1 MTDKYAD
8 AMQDQGDIDRRYLQL
23 SARCLTVDQLK
34 ALPPPT
40 PIVDNYLFKGTVAW
54 LHGKW
59 GSFKSF
65 VAIDIASCV
74 ATGIPWHNHDVVR
87 GNVLYLAAEGA
98 KGLGKRVEAWE
109 KHHHNPDMAQL
120 TTLPVPV
127 QLADL
132 DNVDV
137 PAVIM
142 LVKQYNASLLILDTQ
157 ARVTTGK
164 DENSGRDMSVFTAN
178 LSEIVEATGV
188 TILVVHHE
196 PRKAENLRGH
206 SSLEG
211 AADSIFRC
219 EKQGEDTM
227 VMENT
232 KQKDTDEAPDITFT
246 KALVA
251 DSCILAHDDTTVE
264 RNKLSELE
272 RKVLNILGGFTDG
285 EATSGEF
292 LDSVVPETC
301 SKPHY
306 YRVRNKLKRKFK
318 IDQKPKGS
326 SKVWYV
332 TDWTGIDPDAV

>member
-1 MTDKYAD
+1 MSDKYDD
-8 AMQDQGDIDRRYLQL
+8 AMSDEGEIDRRYLQL
-23 SARCLTVDQLK
+23 VSRCLTVDQLK

-40 PIVDNYLFKGTVAW
+40 PIVDDYLFKGSVAW

-65 VAIDIASCV
+65 VAIDIGCCI
-74 ATGIPWHNHDVVR
+74 ATGLPWHNHDVVQ

-98 KGLGKRVEAWE
+98 KGLGKRIEAWE
-109 KHHHNPDMAQL
+109 KHHHNPDMSRL

-127 QLADL
+127 QLADM

-211 AADSIFRC
+211 AADSIFRT
-219 EKQGEDTM
+219 EKQGDPTM
-227 VMENT
+227 VMETT
-232 KQKDTDEAPDITFT
+232 KQKDTDEAPDITFN
-246 KALVA
+246 LVVMG
-251 DSCILAHDDTTVE
+251 DSCILAHDDTSVE
-264 RNKLSELE
+264 RNRLSEAQW
-272 RKVLNILGGFTDG
+272 KVLRVLAGFGREGT
-285 EATSGEF
+285 AKTEF
-292 LDSVVPETC
+292 KAACADMPAQTFYDC
-301 SKPHY
+301 
-306 YRVRNKLKRKFK
+306 RNKLRKKFK
-318 IDQKPKGS
+318 IDKRGERPEI
-326 SKVWYV
+326 WYV
-332 TDWTGIDPDAV
+332 TDWTGLDDDV

>member
-1 MTDKYAD
+1 MSDKYDD
-8 AMQDQGDIDRRYLQL
+8 AMQDQGEIDRRYLQL
-23 SARCLTVDQLK
+23 VARCLTVDQLK

-40 PIVDNYLFKGTVAW
+40 PIVDDYLFKGTVAW

-65 VAIDIASCV
+65 VAIDLAGCI
-74 ATGIPWHNHDVVR
+74 ATGIPWHQHNVVQ

-109 KHHHNPDMAQL
+109 KHHHNPDMARL

-142 LVKQYNASLLILDTQ
+142 LVKQYNTDLLILDTQ

-178 LSEIVEATGV
+178 LAEIVEATGV

-196 PRKAENLRGH
+196 PRKGENLRGH

-211 AADSIFRC
+211 AADTILRTELQSAT
-219 EKQGEDTM
+219 TM
-227 VMENT
+227 VMETT
-232 KQKDTDEAPDITFT
+232 KQKDTDEAPDITFN
-246 KALVA
+246 LVVVG

-264 RNKLSELE
+264 RNKLTESQW
-272 RKVLNILGGFTDG
+272 KVLRVLAGFGDGGALKTEFK
-285 EATSGEF
+285 EA
-292 LDSVVPETC
+292 C
-301 SKPHY
+301 SDMPPSTFHDAK
-306 YRVRNKLKRKFK
+306 NKLRKKFK
-318 IDQKPKGS
+318 IDKRMDGRTEI
-326 SKVWYV
+326 WYV
-332 TDWTGIDPDAV
+332 TDWAGVGDDA